1 MTILKIA
8 VTGGPC
14 GGKTTSL
21 AHIRALAERE
31 GYRVLTV
38 SETATE
44 LMKGGVTPVS
54 CASRAVYQAHQISLQ
69 YMKEEVFLSAARGM
83 DAERVLI
90 VCDRGLPDN
99 RAYMAEEEYLS
110 ILAARGESAEAYLSR
125 YDAVF
130 HLVTAADGAE
140 DCYTTEN
147 NAVRT
152 ETIEEAREVDM
163 RLRAAWEG
171 HPRRYVI
178 PNTGDF
184 AEKTACLSAALFSFL
199 GEMAE

>member
-1 MTILKIA
+1 M
-8 VTGGPC
+8 
-14 GGKTTSL
+14 
-21 AHIRALAERE
+21 
-31 GYRVLTV
+31 
-38 SETATE
+38 
-44 LMKGGVTPVS
+44 
-54 CASRAVYQAHQISLQ
+54 
-69 YMKEEVFLSAARGM
+69 
-83 DAERVLI
+83 
-90 VCDRGLPDN
+90 
-99 RAYMAEEEYLS
+99 
-110 ILAARGESAEAYLSR
+110 
-125 YDAVF
+125 
-130 HLVTAADGAE
+130 TAADGAE

-184 AEKTACLSAALFSFL
+184 AQKTACLSAALLSFL